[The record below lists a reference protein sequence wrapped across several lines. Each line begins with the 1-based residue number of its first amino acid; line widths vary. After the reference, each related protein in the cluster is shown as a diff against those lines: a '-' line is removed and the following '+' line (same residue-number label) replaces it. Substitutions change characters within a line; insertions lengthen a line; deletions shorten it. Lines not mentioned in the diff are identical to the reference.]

1 MSEQN
6 TQPTEPED
14 YGVRDFIIGGETM
27 TLKFTAATRFRL
39 FQDMSPDQIQ
49 NYVTSEAFKLQS
61 LALLILGKDA
71 IKMPVSDILDKLD
84 DLGMMDHEL
93 NAVYEWVLKR
103 TINFMLS
110 EAEAAARMISESMP
124 KVNELSNTLTSS
136 QA

>member
-6 TQPTEPED
+6 TQPNEPED